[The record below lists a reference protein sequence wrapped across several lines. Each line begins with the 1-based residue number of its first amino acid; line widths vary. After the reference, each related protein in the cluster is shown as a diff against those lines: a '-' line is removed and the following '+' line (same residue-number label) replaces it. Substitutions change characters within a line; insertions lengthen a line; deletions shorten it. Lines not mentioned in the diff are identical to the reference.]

1 MQTWNCCAR
10 IHIIRRKTGSRRV
23 KMKHPDRSAGTVSTW
38 VDTHA
43 HLDDRRFDSD
53 RDAVLERAR
62 ESGVV
67 SIVTVGVDLPSSR
80 AAVALA
86 ERYEADTAYPE
97 VYAAVGVHPNAHADA
112 GPHSWHGAGESSGSA
127 LRDLLHHPRVVA
139 VGEIGLDYYWD
150 ECPRDVQ
157 QAVLEAQLDLAAE
170 ACKPVIVH
178 IRDQRGQ
185 TGAYD
190 DTLAILRV
198 WLAGLPHEWC
208 GRKEGAGATHL
219 ADRSGGTR
227 CIAPGVLHCFS
238 GTAEI
243 AQSALHLGFY
253 LGVDGPVTYPNASAR
268 PLQAMVAE
276 LPLER
281 LLLETDC
288 PYLAPQAHRGKRNEP
303 AYLPYIGYKV
313 AELKGIDA
321 CELAEVTTL
330 NAQRLFH
337 LDG

>member
-1 MQTWNCCAR
+1 
-10 IHIIRRKTGSRRV
+10 
-23 KMKHPDRSAGTVSTW
+23 MKHLDRSAGTVSTW

-62 ESGVV
+62 ESGIA
-67 SIVTVGVDLPSSR
+67 SIVTIGVDLPSSR

-86 ERYEADTAYPE
+86 ERYEADTTRPAI
-97 VYAAVGVHPNAHADA
+97 YAAVGVHPNAAGTWHAQV
-112 GPHSWHGAGESSGSA
+112 GRSGESTVSA
-127 LRDLLHHPRVVA
+127 LRYLLTHPRVVA

-150 ECPRDVQ
+150 ESPRDVQ
-157 QAVLEAQLDLAAE
+157 HAVLEAQLDLAAQ

-185 TGAYD
+185 TGGQTGAYD
-190 DTLAILRV
+190 DTLAILRA
-198 WLAGLPHEWC
+198 WLAGLPRRMQPHEAWGHEDVGLHPDGWRGQTSC
-208 GRKEGAGATHL
+208 V
-219 ADRSGGTR
+219 
-227 CIAPGVLHCFS
+227 APGVLHCFS
-238 GTAEI
+238 GTAEVDTTHPI
-243 AQSALHLGFY
+243 AQSALDLGFY

-268 PLQAMVAE
+268 PLQALVAE

-288 PYLAPQAHRGKRNEP
+288 PYLPPQAHRGQRNEP
-303 AYLPYIGYKV
+303 AYLPYIGAKI
-313 AELKGIDA
+313 AELKGIDV
-321 CELAEVTTL
+321 CELARVTTL

-337 LDG
+337 LTG